1 MSSSKTCDGSVIL
14 VISKKKYIHY
24 MKHWC
29 SINTC
34 DLWFSSVTKNSQI
47 SKRDCLELHLKHLQ
61 VHIHVYNC

>member
-14 VISKKKYIHY
+14 VISKKIYTLY
-24 MKHWC
+24 ETLML
-29 SINTC
+29 INTC
-34 DLWFSSVTKNSQI
+34 DLWFSSVTRNSQI